1 LVDPWRKDFHRSDQ
15 DLINIAGLTPPNASV
30 IEGAYLREIAVNLN
44 TWRGLVVVALGALLI
59 VAGCDKGK
67 KGGGSGSGGGG
78 GNASGP
84 IVIGHFA
91 SMSGPQATF
100 GISTDQAI
108 RLAIKE
114 KNEKGGVKGRKIELV
129 TIDDAGKQTEAA
141 TAVTRLIN
149 DHHAVA
155 VLGEVASSL
164 SLAGG
169 PIAQKSHVPMISP
182 SSTNPDVTD
191 VGDFIFRVCF
201 LDDFQGW
208 VDAKFAHDNLKAGK
222 AAILYDQAQ
231 AYSSGLADYFDKS
244 FKEMGGTI
252 VTKQAYTGGNL
263 EISSQL
269 QTVKSAGADV
279 VFLPGYYSDAGT
291 IIRKA
296 REAGITVPFIGGDG
310 WDSEEL
316 PKIAGDAVNGNYYS
330 NHYAPNDDRA
340 EVKNFVEK
348 YTKEY
353 GKTPDALAA
362 LGYDAALV
370 LFDSMERSKSLD
382 GKDLRDAIA
391 ATKDFTGVTG
401 TFSID
406 ENRNAKKSAVI
417 VEYKDGQKVM
427 AARIEGAS
435 ASGKK

>member
-1 LVDPWRKDFHRSDQ
+1 
-15 DLINIAGLTPPNASV
+15 
-30 IEGAYLREIAVNLN
+30 VNL
-44 TWRGLVVVALGALLI
+44 RACIQVLLVVSLVAA
-59 VAGCDKGK
+59 CGK
-67 KGGGSGSGGGG
+67 KGGGDTGK
-78 GNASGP
+78 GP

-100 GISTDQAI
+100 GISTDRAI

-114 KNEKGGVKGRKIELV
+114 KNAAGGIKGRMIELV
-129 TIDDAGKQTEAA
+129 TIDDAGKQSEAA

-149 DHHAVA
+149 DHKAVA
-155 VLGEVASSL
+155 ILGEVASSL

-169 PIAQKSHVPMISP
+169 PIAQKSGVPMISP

-191 VGDFIFRVCF
+191 VGDYIFRVCF

-208 VDAKFAHDNLKAGK
+208 VAAKFAKDTLKATK
-222 AAILYDQAQ
+222 SAILYDQAQ
-231 AYSSGLADYFDKS
+231 AYSAGLADYYEKA
-244 FKEMGGTI
+244 FKQLGGEI

-263 EISSQL
+263 EISAQL
-269 QTVKSAGADV
+269 QAIKGANAEV
-279 VFLPGYYSDAGT
+279 VFVPGYYSDAGT
-291 IIRKA
+291 IIRKG
-296 REAGITVPFIGGDG
+296 REAGITAKFLGGDG

-316 PKIAGDAVNGNYYS
+316 PKIAGDAINGNFFT
-330 NHYAPNDDRA
+330 NHYAPEEDRP

-348 YTKEY
+348 YKAEH
-353 GKTPDALAA
+353 KATPDGLAA

-370 LFDSMERSKSLD
+370 LFNSMERAKSLN

-417 VEYKDGQKVM
+417 VEYKDGKQTM
-427 AARIEGAS
+427 AARIAS
-435 ASGKK
+435 DAK

>member
-1 LVDPWRKDFHRSDQ
+1 
-15 DLINIAGLTPPNASV
+15 
-30 IEGAYLREIAVNLN
+30 VNLN
-44 TWRGLVVVALGALLI
+44 TWRGLRIVLAACAVLALA
-59 VAGCDKGK
+59 ACDKGK
-67 KGGGSGSGGGG
+67 KDGGGGTGGSGGSGGAQP
-78 GNASGP
+78 ASGS

-91 SMSGPQATF
+91 SMTGPQATF

-108 RLAIKE
+108 RLAIE
-114 KNEKGGVKGRKIELV
+114 ERNAKGGIKGRKIELV
-129 TIDDAGKQTEAA
+129 TIDDAGKQTEAV

-149 DHHAVA
+149 DHKAVA
-155 VLGEVASSL
+155 ILGEVASSL

-169 PIAQKSHVPMISP
+169 PVAQKAKIPMISP

-191 VGDFIFRVCF
+191 VGDYVFRVCF

-208 VDAKFAHDNLKAGK
+208 VDAKFAKDNLKATK

-231 AYSSGLADYFDKS
+231 AYSSGLADYFEKA

-263 EISSQL
+263 EITSQL
-269 QTVKSAGADV
+269 QSIKGSGAEV

-296 REAGITVPFIGGDG
+296 RESGIKAPFVGGDG

-316 PKIAGDAVNGNYYS
+316 PKIAGEAINGNFFS
-330 NHYAPNDDRA
+330 NHYAPEEDRP

-348 YTKEY
+348 YKQEY
-353 GKTPDALAA
+353 KATADGLAA

-370 LFDSMERSKSLD
+370 LFDAMERAPSLG

-391 ATKDFTGVTG
+391 ATKNFTGVTG

-406 ENRNAKKSAVI
+406 ENRNAQKSAVVI
-417 VEYKDGQKVM
+417 EYKGGKQTLN
-427 AARIEGAS
+427 ARIEKPA
-435 ASGKK
+435 K

>member
-1 LVDPWRKDFHRSDQ
+1 
-15 DLINIAGLTPPNASV
+15 
-30 IEGAYLREIAVNLN
+30 VNLN
-44 TWRGLVVVALGALLI
+44 TWRGLRFAALIAALL
-59 VAGCDKGK
+59 VAGACDKGK
-67 KGGGSGSGGGG
+67 GGGGSGTGGTGG
-78 GNASGP
+78 DKPATGA
-84 IVIGHFA
+84 IVVGHFA
-91 SMSGPQATF
+91 SMTGPQATF

-114 KNEKGGVKGRKIELV
+114 RNAKGGVKGRQVELV
-129 TIDDAGKQTEAA
+129 TIDDAGKQSEAA

-149 DHHAVA
+149 DHKAVA

-169 PIAQKSHVPMISP
+169 PIAQKAKVPMISP

-191 VGDFIFRVCF
+191 VGDYIFRVCF

-208 VDAKFAHDNLKAGK
+208 VDAKFAKENLKATK

-231 AYSSGLADYFDKS
+231 AYSSGLADYFEKA
-244 FKEMGGTI
+244 FKEMSGTI

-269 QTVKSAGADV
+269 QSIKGSGAEV

-296 REAGITVPFIGGDG
+296 KEAGITAKFLGGDG

-316 PKIAGDAVNGNYYS
+316 PKIAGDAINGNYFS
-330 NHYAPNDDRA
+330 NHYAPEEDRP

-348 YTKEY
+348 FKQEY
-353 GKTPDALAA
+353 GKTPDGLAA

-370 LFDSMERSKSLD
+370 LFDAMERAPSLE
-382 GKDLRDAIA
+382 GKALRDAIA
-391 ATKDFTGVTG
+391 DTKNFTGVTG

-406 ENRNAKKSAVI
+406 ENRNAQKSAVV
-417 VEYKDGQKVM
+417 VEYQGGKQTM
-427 AARIEGAS
+427 SARIE
-435 ASGKK
+435 KK

>member
-1 LVDPWRKDFHRSDQ
+1 
-15 DLINIAGLTPPNASV
+15 
-30 IEGAYLREIAVNLN
+30 VNLN
-44 TWRGLVVVALGALLI
+44 TWRGLRYAAIVAALLVLGA
-59 VAGCDKGK
+59 CDKGK
-67 KGGGSGSGGGG
+67 GGGG
-78 GNASGP
+78 GTGGSGAASGGGTP
-84 IVIGHFA
+84 PPSGSIVIGHFA
-91 SMSGPQATF
+91 SMTGPQATF

-114 KNEKGGVKGRKIELV
+114 RNAKGGVKGRQVALV

-149 DHHAVA
+149 DHKAVA
-155 VLGEVASSL
+155 ILGEVASSL

-169 PIAQKSHVPMISP
+169 PIAQKSKIPMISP

-191 VGDFIFRVCF
+191 VGDYIFRVCF

-208 VDAKFAHDNLKAGK
+208 VAAKFAKENLKAQK
-222 AAILYDQAQ
+222 VAILYDQAQ
-231 AYSSGLADYFDKS
+231 AYSSGLADYFEKA
-244 FKEMGGTI
+244 FKEMGGTV

-269 QTVKSAGADV
+269 QSIKGAGAEV

-296 REAGITVPFIGGDG
+296 KESGITAKFLGGDG

-316 PKIAGDAVNGNYYS
+316 PKIAGAAINGNFFS
-330 NHYAPNDDRA
+330 NHYAPEEDRP
-340 EVKNFVEK
+340 EVKNFVASYK
-348 YTKEY
+348 KEY
-353 GKTPDALAA
+353 GKTPDGLAA

-370 LFDSMERSKSLD
+370 LFDAMERAPSLD
-382 GKDLRDAIA
+382 GKALRDAIA
-391 ATKDFTGVTG
+391 ATKNFTGVTG

-406 ENRNAKKSAVI
+406 DNRNAQKSAVI
-417 VEYKDGQKVM
+417 VEYKDGKQM
-427 AARIEGAS
+427 MSARIE
-435 ASGKK
+435 KK

>member
-1 LVDPWRKDFHRSDQ
+1 
-15 DLINIAGLTPPNASV
+15 
-30 IEGAYLREIAVNLN
+30 VNLN
-44 TWRGLVVVALGALLI
+44 TWRGLAVALLTSLL
-59 VAGCDKGK
+59 VVSACDKGK
-67 KGGGSGSGGGG
+67 KGGGGGSGGGG

-91 SMSGPQATF
+91 SMSGAQATF

-114 KNEKGGVKGRKIELV
+114 KNEKGGIKGRKIELV
-129 TIDDAGKQTEAA
+129 TIDDAGKQSEAA

-155 VLGEVASSL
+155 ILGEVASSL

-169 PIAQKSHVPMISP
+169 PIAQKAKVPMISP

-191 VGDFIFRVCF
+191 VGDYIFRVCF

-208 VDAKFAHDNLKAGK
+208 VDAKFAKENLKATK
-222 AAILYDQAQ
+222 AAILYDQSQ
-231 AYSSGLADYFDKS
+231 AYSSGLADYFEKA

-269 QTVKSAGADV
+269 QSVKSSGAEV

-296 REAGITVPFIGGDG
+296 RESGITTPFVGGDG

-316 PKIAGDAVNGNYYS
+316 PKIAGDAINGNYFS
-330 NHYAPNDDRA
+330 NHYAPEEDRP

-348 YTKEY
+348 YKKEY
-353 GKTPDALAA
+353 GQTADGLAA

-370 LFDSMERSKSLD
+370 LFDSMERAKSLD

-391 ATKDFTGVTG
+391 ETKNFTGVTG

-406 ENRNAKKSAVI
+406 ADRNAMKSAVI
-417 VEYKDGQKVM
+417 VEYKAGKQTM
-427 AARIEGAS
+427 NARIE
-435 ASGKK
+435 KK

>member
-1 LVDPWRKDFHRSDQ
+1 
-15 DLINIAGLTPPNASV
+15 
-30 IEGAYLREIAVNLN
+30 VNLN
-44 TWRGLVVVALGALLI
+44 TWQGLRTLALALTLIAFGA
-59 VAGCDKGK
+59 CDKGK
-67 KGGGSGSGGGG
+67 KDGGGGSAGGASSGG
-78 GNASGP
+78 N
-84 IVIGHFA
+84 IIIGHFA
-91 SMSGPQATF
+91 SMTGPQATF

-108 RLAIKE
+108 RLAVKE
-114 KNEKGGVKGRKIELV
+114 RNAKGGVKGRKIEVV
-129 TIDDAGKQTEAA
+129 TIDDAGKQSEAA

-149 DHHAVA
+149 DHKAVA

-169 PIAQKSHVPMISP
+169 PIAQKAKVPMISP

-191 VGDFIFRVCF
+191 VGDYVFRVCF

-208 VDAKFAHDNLKAGK
+208 VDAKFAFENLKAKK

-231 AYSSGLADYFDKS
+231 AYSSGLADYFQKA
-244 FKEMGGTI
+244 FQEMGGKV

-269 QTVKSAGADV
+269 QSIKGAGAEV

-296 REAGITVPFIGGDG
+296 REAGIKVPFVGGDG

-316 PKIAGDAVNGNYYS
+316 AKIAGDAINGNYFS
-330 NHYAPNDDRA
+330 NHYATEEDRP
-340 EVKNFVEK
+340 EVKNFVGK
-348 YTKEY
+348 YKQEY

-370 LFDSMERSKSLD
+370 LFDSMERAPSLD
-382 GKDLRDAIA
+382 GKALRDAIA
-391 ATKDFTGVTG
+391 ATKNFTGVTG

-406 ENRNAKKSAVI
+406 ENRNAQKSAVI
-417 VEYKDGQKVM
+417 VEYKGGKQTM
-427 AARIEGAS
+427 AARIE
-435 ASGKK
+435 KK

>member
-1 LVDPWRKDFHRSDQ
+1 M
-15 DLINIAGLTPPNASV
+15 
-30 IEGAYLREIAVNLN
+30 NLN
-44 TWRGLVVVALGALLI
+44 TWRGLRVAFIALVMI
-59 VAGCDKGK
+59 AFAACDKGK
-67 KGGGSGSGGGG
+67 RTEGGGG
-78 GNASGP
+78 GGGSAPATGV
-84 IVIGHFA
+84 IKIGHFA
-91 SMSGPQATF
+91 SMTGPQATF

-114 KNEKGGVKGRKIELV
+114 RNAKGGVKGRQIELV
-129 TIDDAGKQTEAA
+129 TIDDAGKQSEAA

-149 DHHAVA
+149 DDHVVA

-169 PIAQKSHVPMISP
+169 PIAQKAKVPMISP

-191 VGDFIFRVCF
+191 IGDYVFRVCF

-208 VDAKFAHDNLKAGK
+208 VDAKFAKDNLKATK

-231 AYSSGLADYFDKS
+231 AYSSGLADYFDKA

-269 QTVKSAGADV
+269 QSIKGSGAEV

-296 REAGITVPFIGGDG
+296 REAGITVPFLGGDG

-316 PKIAGDAVNGNYYS
+316 PKIAGDAINGNFFS
-330 NHYAPNDDRA
+330 NHYAPEEDRP
-340 EVKNFVEK
+340 EVQNFV
-348 YTKEY
+348 TSFHKEY
-353 GKTPDALAA
+353 GKTADGLAA

-370 LFDSMERSKSLD
+370 LFDAMERAPSLS
-382 GKDLRDAIA
+382 GKDLRDALA
-391 ATKDFTGVTG
+391 ATKNFTGVTG

-406 ENRNAKKSAVI
+406 ENRNAQKSAVI
-417 VEYKDGQKVM
+417 IEYKGGKQTM
-427 AARIEGAS
+427 AARIE
-435 ASGKK
+435 KK